1 MATVK
6 EELKEKQLAISGEQ
20 IEDIIKKSVEIDKNT
35 AEIKDIKTTLQE
47 FSGSLDTSE
56 LQAKVDKLEADYLKL
71 NDFVVTNAADIA
83 SEKVRFNNFRETT
96 KPIEEVTYTKEETD
110 AAITAKV
117 SEIVADAPEDFDT
130 LKEMSD
136 WLTEHSDSAAT
147 MNTAIQTNTNDI
159 TNLKTAKMNVS
170 DIVTIT
176 QAEYDALETK
186 TAPFYFIK
194 EGEATV

>member
-6 EELKEKQLAISGEQ
+6 EELKEKQLAVSGEQ

-35 AEIKDIKTTLQE
+35 AEIKDIKTALE
-47 FSGSLDTSE
+47 NYGGSLDLTKITE
-56 LQAKVDKLEADYLKL
+56 RVNKLEADYTKL
-71 NDFVVTNAADIA
+71 NDFVVTNATDIA

-147 MNTAIQTNTNDI
+147 MNTKI
-159 TNLKTAKMNVS
+159 TNLKSTKMNVA
-170 DIVTIT
+170 DIVPLT
-176 QAEYDALETK
+176 QAEYDDLTEK

-194 EGEATV
+194 EGETS